1 MHPIVPDIQQT
12 PEICPRRPAECS
24 SGKRLHEVSK
34 STVSFGERFLQI
46 ALRVVEG
53 LEKQSKWLIQLTK
66 IKCLSWKT
74 AQLLK
79 KG

>member
-12 PEICPRRPAECS
+12 PEICPRQPAECS

-46 ALRVVEG
+46 A
-53 LEKQSKWLIQLTK
+53 
-66 IKCLSWKT
+66 
-74 AQLLK
+74 
-79 KG
+79 